1 MKKDEL
7 QIIMRILSG
16 KTEEFSYFMDVYGQQ
31 VFTLVVRIVNS
42 EEDAEEVTQDVFMK
56 AYMNLSSF
64 NGISSFSTWLY
75 RIAYNTAI
83 SYTRK
88 RKNEEYVVDDKV
100 WNTISDTE
108 VDDALSDESEAQI
121 ELLMNAL
128 QKLSP
133 EDRALITLYYEEEKS
148 VKEIS
153 SIFNLSESNV
163 KVRLFR
169 LRKKLYIE
177 AKK

>member
-1 MKKDEL
+1 
-7 QIIMRILSG
+7 
-16 KTEEFSYFMDVYGQQ
+16 
-31 VFTLVVRIVNS
+31 
-42 EEDAEEVTQDVFMK
+42 MK

-128 QKLSP
+128 QKLPP

>member
-1 MKKDEL
+1 M
-7 QIIMRILSG
+7 
-16 KTEEFSYFMDVYGQQ
+16 
-31 VFTLVVRIVNS
+31 
-42 EEDAEEVTQDVFMK
+42 
-56 AYMNLSSF
+56 
-64 NGISSFSTWLY
+64 
-75 RIAYNTAI
+75 
-83 SYTRK
+83 
-88 RKNEEYVVDDKV
+88 

-128 QKLSP
+128 QKLPP

-177 AKK
+177 AKNK

>member
-1 MKKDEL
+1 
-7 QIIMRILSG
+7 
-16 KTEEFSYFMDVYGQQ
+16 MDVYGQQ

-56 AYMNLSSF
+56 DYMNLSSF

-88 RKNEEYVVDDKV
+88 MKNEEYVVDDKV

-128 QKLSP
+128 QKLPP

>member
-1 MKKDEL
+1 
-7 QIIMRILSG
+7 
-16 KTEEFSYFMDVYGQQ
+16 MDVYGQQ

-128 QKLSP
+128 QKLPP

-177 AKK
+177 AQNK

>member
-1 MKKDEL
+1 
-7 QIIMRILSG
+7 
-16 KTEEFSYFMDVYGQQ
+16 MDVYGQQ

-128 QKLSP
+128 QKLPP